1 MKKIIIFTLCFIF
14 FLMSVININTLNNKQ
29 DLLFKLDSY
38 SLLIRKDL
46 LEKGELTTITKLL
59 LDKDKVKYVIEEK
72 KENENIKFS
81 LTSVYFNYFKN
92 RDLEISINYFVMS
105 W

>member
-92 RDLEISINYFVMS
+92 RDLEISISYFVMS
-105 W
+105 

>member
-1 MKKIIIFTLCFIF
+1 MKKIIISTLCFILFSMF
-14 FLMSVININTLNNKQ
+14 FLNIKTLNNKQ
-29 DLLFKLDSY
+29 DLLFTLDSY

-46 LEKGELTTITKLL
+46 LEKGEVTTITRLL
-59 LDKDKVKYVIEEK
+59 LDKDKVKYVIEVQ

-105 W
+105 

>member
-1 MKKIIIFTLCFIF
+1 MKKIIISTLCFILF
-14 FLMSVININTLNNKQ
+14 SMSFLNIKTLNNKQ
-29 DLLFKLDSY
+29 DLLFTLDSY

-46 LEKGELTTITKLL
+46 LEKGEVTTITKLL
-59 LDKDKVKYVIEEK
+59 LDKDKVKYVIEEQ

>member
-1 MKKIIIFTLCFIF
+1 MKKIIISTLCFIF
-14 FLMSVININTLNNKQ
+14 FLMSLININTLNNKQ
-29 DLLFKLDSY
+29 DLLFTLDSY

-46 LEKGELTTITKLL
+46 LEKGEVTTITKLL
-59 LDKDKVKYVIEEK
+59 LDKDKVKYVIEEQ

-105 W
+105 

>member
-1 MKKIIIFTLCFIF
+1 MS
-14 FLMSVININTLNNKQ
+14 FLNIKTLNNKQ
-29 DLLFKLDSY
+29 DLLFTLDSY

-46 LEKGELTTITKLL
+46 LEKGEVTTITKLL
-59 LDKDKVKYVIEEK
+59 LDKDKVKYVIEEQ

-105 W
+105 

>member
-1 MKKIIIFTLCFIF
+1 MKKIIISTLCFIF
-14 FLMSVININTLNNKQ
+14 FLMSLININTLNNKQ

-46 LEKGELTTITKLL
+46 LEKGEVTTITKLL
-59 LDKDKVKYVIEEK
+59 LDKDKVKYVIDGE

-92 RDLEISINYFVMS
+92 RDLEISISYFVMS
-105 W
+105 

>member
-46 LEKGELTTITKLL
+46 LEKGEVTTITK
-59 LDKDKVKYVIEEK
+59 
-72 KENENIKFS
+72 
-81 LTSVYFNYFKN
+81 
-92 RDLEISINYFVMS
+92 
-105 W
+105 

>member
-1 MKKIIIFTLCFIF
+1 MKKIIISTLYFILF
-14 FLMSVININTLNNKQ
+14 SMSFLNIKTLNNKQ
-29 DLLFKLDSY
+29 DLLFTLDSY

-46 LEKGELTTITKLL
+46 LEKGEVTTITKLL
-59 LDKDKVKYVIEEK
+59 LDKDKVKYVIEEQ

-92 RDLEISINYFVMS
+92 RDLEISISYFVMS
-105 W
+105 

>member
-1 MKKIIIFTLCFIF
+1 MKKIIISTLCFILF
-14 FLMSVININTLNNKQ
+14 SMSFLNIKTLNNKQ
-29 DLLFKLDSY
+29 DLLFTLDSY

-46 LEKGELTTITKLL
+46 LEK
-59 LDKDKVKYVIEEK
+59 DKVKYVIEEQ

-105 W
+105 

>member
-1 MKKIIIFTLCFIF
+1 MKKIIISTLFFILF
-14 FLMSVININTLNNKQ
+14 SMSFLNIKTLNNKQ
-29 DLLFKLDSY
+29 DLLFTLDSY

-46 LEKGELTTITKLL
+46 LEKGEITTITELL
-59 LDKDKVKYVIEEK
+59 LDKDKVKYVIEEQ

>member
-1 MKKIIIFTLCFIF
+1 MKKIIISSLCFIF
-14 FLMSVININTLNNKQ
+14 FLMSLININTLNNKQ
-29 DLLFKLDSY
+29 DLLFMLDSY

-59 LDKDKVKYVIEEK
+59 LDKDKVKYVIDGQ

-92 RDLEISINYFVMS
+92 RDLEISISYFVMS
-105 W
+105 